1 MSRKAQHS
9 GKREIDKKSYEYRIG
24 QNIRRIR
31 LMSLDLGQ
39 IQEAESALRIS
50 RAYYWRIENGL
61 SSISLATLRQLA
73 KIFGV
78 PITDFFIDENG
89 KHIPLDVDDLD

>member
-1 MSRKAQHS
+1 MSRKSQHS
-9 GKREIDKKSYEYRIG
+9 RKSEIDMKSYEYRIG

-31 LMSLDLGQ
+31 LMSLELGQ
-39 IQEAESALRIS
+39 IQEADSALRVS

-89 KHIPLDVDDLD
+89 KHIPLDAEETD